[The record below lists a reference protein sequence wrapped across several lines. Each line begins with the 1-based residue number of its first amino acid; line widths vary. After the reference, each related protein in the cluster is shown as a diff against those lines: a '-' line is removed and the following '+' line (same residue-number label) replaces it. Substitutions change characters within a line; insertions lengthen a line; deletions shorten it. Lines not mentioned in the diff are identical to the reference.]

1 MLIGHLQTNKAK
13 DAARDATEVQSLDRL
28 DLAEALHRRL
38 AQEGRTLD
46 ALVQVKTSSE
56 PSKYGMAP
64 EDVPAFLRRIASDF
78 PTLRV
83 RGLMTLAVNSPDP
96 AEVRACLRA
105 LRELRD
111 RLRLDLPAGVSLD
124 RLSMGM
130 SGDFELAIEEG
141 STEVRIGTAV
151 FGARSYPSR
160 NSRTS
165 SRAPGRPD
173 AAPQRLKTATMRRNA
188 RIIAA
193 QNSAAAPSGARPR
206 IHIDPARGDTPCT
219 STRSA
224 CWRWPPCPWP
234 PLLPAPNPGPPSRS
248 AGSCP
253 TGRRRRRRGRAHG
266 RRRHGKPLGQTIVV
280 ENRPGATIIGATAVS
295 QAEPSGYMIGTA
307 DSGTLAFN
315 PRCTLLSYD
324 PSSST
329 SAASPSPAAAGGECE
344 LAVQVGGRRDRG
356 RQERARQADR
366 RPPAPARPT
375 IWRWSCSSSAPAPSC
390 CTCPTRAPR
399 LPSRTC
405 WADRWT

>member
-1 MLIGHLQTNKAK
+1 MTAADTMAGRLAQIRLRIAQACQRAGRDPGEVTLLPVSKTFGVDAIRAAMALGLNRFGENKTQEIRQKAAALSGEGLQWVLIGHLQTNKAK

-96 AEVRACLRA
+96 TEVRACFRA

-151 FGARSYPSR
+151 FGARSYPE
-160 NSRTS
+160 
-165 SRAPGRPD
+165 
-173 AAPQRLKTATMRRNA
+173 PQ
-188 RIIAA
+188 
-193 QNSAAAPSGARPR
+193 
-206 IHIDPARGDTPCT
+206 
-219 STRSA
+219 
-224 CWRWPPCPWP
+224 
-234 PLLPAPNPGPPSRS
+234 
-248 AGSCP
+248 
-253 TGRRRRRRGRAHG
+253 
-266 RRRHGKPLGQTIVV
+266 
-280 ENRPGATIIGATAVS
+280 
-295 QAEPSGYMIGTA
+295 
-307 DSGTLAFN
+307 
-315 PRCTLLSYD
+315 
-324 PSSST
+324 
-329 SAASPSPAAAGGECE
+329 
-344 LAVQVGGRRDRG
+344 
-356 RQERARQADR
+356 
-366 RPPAPARPT
+366 
-375 IWRWSCSSSAPAPSC
+375 
-390 CTCPTRAPR
+390 
-399 LPSRTC
+399 
-405 WADRWT
+405 